1 MAYIS
6 FSSITCIS
14 FSFVSFLIQFNS
26 SLFASSLS
34 PTVVNL
40 SSFSGVLLLVSLET
54 LPSAC
59 AHDIP
64 LSLSVFTASSPNRL

>member
-34 PTVVNL
+34 PT
-40 SSFSGVLLLVSLET
+40 GVLLLVSLET

-64 LSLSVFTASSPNRL
+64 LSLRCAPTRLS